1 VKAERLHIRLTEAAE
16 TPIDLTFCASLT
28 EHLPR
33 LLPEAVRRKLKRSA
47 IDLASVAALAE
58 AHDYA
63 PGELF
68 CFSEG
73 PRVLRAWLE

>member
-1 VKAERLHIRLTEAAE
+1 
-16 TPIDLTFCASLT
+16 
-28 EHLPR
+28 
-33 LLPEAVRRKLKRSA
+33 VRRKLQRGA

-68 CFSEG
+68 YLSEG
-73 PRVLRAWLE
+73 ARVLRAWLE